1 MEEALE
7 EFEGSILVI
16 SHDRYFLDR
25 IVHRIVEVDNPKLKE
40 YAGDFTYF
48 WGKKKE
54 ATAARQSP
62 PTQKRKQPIVDRK
75 KKRSADQREKRLAGG
90 GRSPSLA
97 KRKDPKE
104 IGEIET
110 RIEGL
115 EAEKLQLEGEVAAA
129 YREKN
134 YKRGDKLTRDLRRLE
149 TDIDRLYAQWERG
162 SA

>member
-1 MEEALE
+1 MLTPLE
-7 EFEGSILVI
+7 K
-16 SHDRYFLDR
+16 
-25 IVHRIVEVDNPKLKE
+25 VE
-40 YAGDFTYF
+40 
-48 WGKKKE
+48 
-54 ATAARQSP
+54 
-62 PTQKRKQPIVDRK
+62 
-75 KKRSADQREKRLAGG
+75 
-90 GRSPSLA
+90 
-97 KRKDPKE
+97 E